1 VLLSIVVEMLV
12 GGGEAGERG
21 EGRTITALD
30 DVPTRTVGRLSMS
43 AALLLGAAIYVAIGL
58 AFPLS
63 IGAPGFLLAFLNVLG
78 VVMGWLVTL
87 AWTASRVE
95 AGRRRHLLEWT
106 TDLRLLSWQEFEWT
120 VGEVLRREGWNVV
133 ETGREGAADGN
144 VDLRIRRTGQEL
156 LVQCK
161 RWQSWSVGV
170 DEVRK
175 LAGTLMREG
184 LPGKAGI
191 LVTLSHFTEPAIAE
205 AAKIGIELVDN
216 RELVRRIEKVRATEP
231 CPICATPMLLDRS
244 QHGWWLRCPGWVAGC
259 AGKRDLGANPGRALD
274 LLLAD

>member
-1 VLLSIVVEMLV
+1 MLSSGSETTQH
-12 GGGEAGERG
+12 G
-21 EGRTITALD
+21 EGRTITVVD
-30 DVPTRTVGRLSMS
+30 DVLTRTAGRLSMN
-43 AALLLGAAIYVAIGL
+43 AALLLGAATYVAIGL

-63 IGAPGFLLAFLNVLG
+63 IGAPNFLLVLLNVAG
-78 VVMGWLVTL
+78 VVLGWLLIL
-87 AWTASRVE
+87 AWTVSQVQSAQ
-95 AGRRRHLLEWT
+95 RRHLIEWT
-106 TDLRLLSWQEFEWT
+106 TGLRLLSAQEFEWI
-120 VGEVLRREGWNVV
+120 VGEVLRREGWDVE
-133 ETGREGAADGN
+133 ETGKEGAADGN
-144 VDLRIRRTGQEL
+144 IDLRIRRAGQEL

-191 LVTLSHFTEPAIAE
+191 FVTLSGFTEPAIAE
-205 AAKIGIELVDN
+205 AAELGIELVDN
-216 RELVRRIEKVRATEP
+216 RELARRIERVRAVEP

-244 QHGWWLRCPGWVAGC
+244 KHGWWLRCPGWPDDC
-259 AGKRDLGANPGRALD
+259 TGKRDLSADPGRALD